1 MLRADPLLI
10 AVHVAKLTTDIIVM
24 MEGLAGTLRGS
35 EVAVVQSRKS
45 RRLDFPSE
53 LQSLRIGL
61 LMLGPQMTRKRCEIL
76 QSRLLE
82 GGVGECEV
90 IPKGACS
97 QGCAMPSLTHVVV
110 ATPPAGGGVS
120 ASIARFLGMPQ
131 HDVAK
136 SFAQHSDGEQEGDSN
151 SEGAPSLVNVEWVMR
166 IIKEQKFISEDEFE
180 VHLDGTHACE
190 HAVSAQSDSSPP
202 AVDSRSAVSG
212 APASEYGGSE
222 TLYTEAGERTSAAA
236 HVLETPTA
244 SETCNLELISVR
256 RAEERVVSVAT

>member
-1 MLRADPLLI
+1 
-10 AVHVAKLTTDIIVM
+10 
-24 MEGLAGTLRGS
+24 
-35 EVAVVQSRKS
+35 
-45 RRLDFPSE
+45 
-53 LQSLRIGL
+53 
-61 LMLGPQMTRKRCEIL
+61 MLGPQMTRKRCEIL

-212 APASEYGGSE
+212 APASECEKSTRPAR
-222 TLYTEAGERTSAAA
+222 TLVCPHALLDCTGPQAIVVLCTAHIQMVEARPFTLRQESG
-236 HVLETPTA
+236 
-244 SETCNLELISVR
+244 R
-256 RAEERVVSVAT
+256 RPLHTFSKPRLPRKPATWS